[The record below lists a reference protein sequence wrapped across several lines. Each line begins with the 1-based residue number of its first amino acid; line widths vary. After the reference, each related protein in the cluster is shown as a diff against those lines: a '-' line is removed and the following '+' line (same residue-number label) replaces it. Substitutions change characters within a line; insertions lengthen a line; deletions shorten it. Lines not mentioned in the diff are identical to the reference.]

1 MNELLAV
8 FYLAFY
14 PYYYVT
20 RTKPKPNKNDILN
33 YIKDNQSIEDHLEDI
48 YIYFND
54 EDEFKSDLFFI
65 FDSLM
70 KRGVK
75 GLFNQNKLDKSDS
88 NYNLFELF
96 PKRFKDNVDDD
107 VPTLINRRCNILI
120 KEKLRVLD
128 SQLYDHFT
136 QIDLNCS
143 IFLQRWLRCLF
154 NREFL
159 TERF

>member
-1 MNELLAV
+1 
-8 FYLAFY
+8 
-14 PYYYVT
+14 
-20 RTKPKPNKNDILN
+20 
-33 YIKDNQSIEDHLEDI
+33 
-48 YIYFND
+48 
-54 EDEFKSDLFFI
+54 
-65 FDSLM
+65 M

-154 NREFL
+154 NREFQYKEVL
-159 TERF
+159 ILWDSIFAYEFSNIRNQKYHLMYMDFIAIAVIL

>member
-1 MNELLAV
+1 
-8 FYLAFY
+8 
-14 PYYYVT
+14 
-20 RTKPKPNKNDILN
+20 
-33 YIKDNQSIEDHLEDI
+33 
-48 YIYFND
+48 
-54 EDEFKSDLFFI
+54 
-65 FDSLM
+65 M